1 VGGVSGALD
10 AILSRTSRQ
19 GVQMDDI
26 KQALRQKLFVGQEVD
41 SLVRLIQS
49 QFELSTNLIEG
60 HRRR

>member
-1 VGGVSGALD
+1 MARMRIS
-10 AILSRTSRQ
+10 
-19 GVQMDDI
+19 
-26 KQALRQKLFVGQEVD
+26 GQEVD